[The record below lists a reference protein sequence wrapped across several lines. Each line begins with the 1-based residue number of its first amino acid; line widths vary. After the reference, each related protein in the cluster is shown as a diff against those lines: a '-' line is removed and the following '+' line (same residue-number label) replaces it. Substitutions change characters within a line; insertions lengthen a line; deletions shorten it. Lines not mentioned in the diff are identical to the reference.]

1 MADDLQWQQ
10 LERALQAC
18 ADEPI
23 RYSGAI
29 QPHGYL
35 VSCDARNGI
44 VQHVSRNCSE
54 LFEADPDELIG
65 RDITE
70 LILLPLPMIGGD
82 DAARGGASRAAGY
95 VGTVNLGPQAR
106 FCDVSVHVAQ
116 ELLHLEIEPQ
126 SGVADVR
133 QPVELVHDR
142 IARMG
147 PDAVPDAHVHA
158 HMALHVRELTGFD
171 RVMVYRFLDDDSGE
185 VIAESLA
192 DGVASYLG
200 LRYPASDIPAQA
212 RALYLRNRVRVIPD
226 VEYAPVPVEPAH
238 LPDGAPLDLS
248 LHALRSVS
256 PVHLEYMRNMGMAA
270 SMSISI
276 VVDGRLWGLIACHHR
291 TPRRLPPRHRTA
303 ADLLGMFYS
312 QRVAALQHLHDATRK
327 GRTKAIR
334 TGVIRML
341 AATPDVGAMLA
352 TALPELRE
360 LVSADAA
367 VHLHPVGQMQ
377 HGAPV
382 DDATLDAARQWL
394 ARQHSPVAA
403 TDTAT
408 QWTESDG
415 AFAGV
420 LGMRLPAGQTVLLL
434 RREQVTTV
442 NWAGEPVKDLVQTD
456 DGVRLAPRRS
466 FNTWRETVRGHSLPW
481 DQDSLDDA
489 ESIAI
494 LLSQALRGHVP
505 GAHH

>member
-1 MADDLQWQQ
+1 MADDLQRQQ

-44 VQHVSRNCSE
+44 VQHVSRNCRE
-54 LFEADPDELIG
+54 LFEADPGELIG

-70 LILLPLPMIGGD
+70 LILLPLPMIGAD
-82 DAARGGASRAAGY
+82 DAARAAASRAPGY

-106 FCDVSVHVAQ
+106 FCDVSVHLAQ
-116 ELLHLEIEPQ
+116 GLLHLEIEPQ

-142 IARMG
+142 IARIG

-158 HMALHVRELTGFD
+158 HMAQHVRELTGFD
-171 RVMVYRFLDDDSGE
+171 RVMVYRFLDDGSGE

-192 DGVASYLG
+192 EGVLSYLG

-226 VEYAPVPVEPAH
+226 VDYVPVPIEPAQLH
-238 LPDGAPLDLS
+238 DGTALDLS

-256 PVHLEYMRNMGMAA
+256 PVHLDYMRNMGMAA
-270 SMSISI
+270 SMSVSI

-303 ADLLGMFYS
+303 ADLLGMFHS
-312 QRVAALQHLHDATRK
+312 LRVASMQHLHDAARK
-327 GRTKAIR
+327 GRTRAIR
-334 TGVIRML
+334 TGMIR
-341 AATPDVGAMLA
+341 VLA
-352 TALPELRE
+352 TTPGADVPFTTLLPELRE
-360 LVSADAA
+360 LIAADAA
-367 VHLHPVGQMQ
+367 VHVHDDHAVHDGEPVQP
-377 HGAPV
+377 ATV
-382 DDATLDAARQWL
+382 DALRQWL
-394 ARQHSPVAA
+394 AGQYGAVIA
-403 TDTAT
+403 TDTG
-408 QWTESDG
+408 SDWRDPTG
-415 AFAGV
+415 TYAGV
-420 LGMRLPAGQTVLLL
+420 LVLRLPAGHAIALL
-434 RREQVTTV
+434 RREQVHDV
-442 NWAGEPVKDLVQTD
+442 DWAGEPVKHLVQTD

-466 FNTWRETVRGHSLPW
+466 FNTWRETVRGHSRPW
-481 DQDSLDDA
+481 DRESLDDA

-494 LLSQALRGHVP
+494 LLAQALT
-505 GAHH
+505 AT